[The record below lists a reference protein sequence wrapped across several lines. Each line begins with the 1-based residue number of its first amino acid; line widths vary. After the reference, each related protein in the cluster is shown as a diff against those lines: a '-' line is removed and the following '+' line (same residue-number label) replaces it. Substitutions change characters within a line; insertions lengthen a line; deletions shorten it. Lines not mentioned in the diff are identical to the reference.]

1 MTKKIV
7 LIISVLWM
15 SFWTLPAVAASV
27 NLPDF
32 TELVQ
37 SHSPQVVKIG
47 AVTKAKVRNYGYQY
61 PDSQDLPEIFK
72 YFFDQS
78 PYRQGPQQQQ
88 PMESTGS
95 GFIVSSDGYILTNN
109 HVVNGADEV
118 TVWMT
123 DRSQYH
129 AEVIGTDERTDLAL
143 LKIDA
148 KGLSTV
154 EFADSDKLK
163 VGEWVLAIGSPFNLD
178 YSVTAGIVSAIGR
191 NIGENYVPFIQTD
204 VAINPGNSGGPL
216 FNLDGQVVGIN
227 SQIYTRSGGYM
238 GVSFSIPSNLAKNV
252 YEQLKANGKVSRGW
266 LGVLIQGMNQDLAES
281 YGLKKPEGALV
292 TQVMEDSPAAA
303 GGIRNG
309 DIILEFDGKHIDTS
323 AALPPIVGRVQPG
336 EKVKVKVLREG
347 REKTLT
353 LTIAE
358 LPTQDKLA
366 QNGSAPHTSSN
377 SLNIVVQNID
387 PDTASKLGEKGVRVI
402 EVDQGPAADAGLQPG
417 DVITMVGSRKVES
430 VGDFDKVISSIP
442 SGKAFAL
449 RVMRNGSPMF
459 LPIRIE

>member
-7 LIISVLWM
+7 LIVSVLWM

-61 PDSQDLPEIFK
+61 PDSQDLPDIFK

-78 PYRQGPQQQQ
+78 PYHQGPQQQQ

-109 HVVNGADEV
+109 HVINGADEV

-148 KGLSTV
+148 KGLPTV
-154 EFADSDKLK
+154 AFADSDKLK

-366 QNGSAPHTSSN
+366 QNGSSPHTSSN

-387 PDTASKLGEKGVRVI
+387 PDTAGKLGEKGVRVI
-402 EVDQGPAADAGLQPG
+402 EVDRGPAADAGLQPG
-417 DVITMVGSRKVES
+417 DVITMVGSRKVED

>member
-7 LIISVLWM
+7 LIFTAVWM
-15 SFWTLPAVAASV
+15 SFWIIPASAASV

-32 TELVQ
+32 TELVE

-47 AVTKAKVRNYGYQY
+47 AVTKAKVNNYGNQQL
-61 PDSQDLPEIFK
+61 PNSQDLPEIFK

-78 PYRQGPQQQQ
+78 PYHQNEQ

-109 HVVNGADEV
+109 HVIDGADEV

-123 DRSQYH
+123 DRTQYD
-129 AEVIGTDERTDLAL
+129 AKVIGVDKRTDLAL

-148 KGLSTV
+148 KDLPTV

-252 YEQLKANGKVSRGW
+252 YEQLKANGKVARGW

-292 TQVMEDSPAAA
+292 TQVMDDSPAAK
-303 GGIRNG
+303 GGIKTG

-336 EKVKVKVLREG
+336 EKVKVKVLRDG
-347 REKTLT
+347 KEKTLN

-358 LPTQDKLA
+358 LPSEEQLA
-366 QNGSAPHTSSN
+366 KSNNGYGSNSSSN
-377 SLNIVVQNID
+377 SLNIVAQDLD
-387 PDTASKLGEKGVRVI
+387 PATAAKLGENGIRVI

-417 DVITMVGSRKVES
+417 DVITMVGSEKIDNVQ
-430 VGDFDKVISSIP
+430 DFDKVISSIP
-442 SGKAFAL
+442 KGKAFAL
-449 RVMRNGSPMF
+449 RIMRDGSPMF
-459 LPIRIE
+459 LPIRIQ